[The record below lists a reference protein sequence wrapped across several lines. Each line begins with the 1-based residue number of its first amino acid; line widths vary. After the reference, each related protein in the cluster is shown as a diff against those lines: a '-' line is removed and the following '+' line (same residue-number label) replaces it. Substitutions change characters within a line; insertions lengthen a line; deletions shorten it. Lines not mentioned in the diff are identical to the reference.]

1 MDDDINV
8 GSRAQQIMDDD
19 VWKDFTAAVQ
29 DELFNEWLK
38 TNTLEKREQLWN
50 ELKGAERFF
59 KRMRAMADNSQFLKH
74 QQRK

>member
-1 MDDDINV
+1 MDNDMNV

-19 VWKDFTAAVQ
+19 VWKDLTAAVQ

-38 TNTLEKREQLWN
+38 ANKPEQREQLWN

>member
-1 MDDDINV
+1 MNNDMQL

-19 VWKDFTAAVQ
+19 IWQELTGAVQ
-29 DELFNEWLK
+29 EEVFNEWLQTK
-38 TNTLEKREQLWN
+38 KPEQREQLWN

-59 KRMRAMADNSQFLKH
+59 KRMRAMSDNSQFLKH